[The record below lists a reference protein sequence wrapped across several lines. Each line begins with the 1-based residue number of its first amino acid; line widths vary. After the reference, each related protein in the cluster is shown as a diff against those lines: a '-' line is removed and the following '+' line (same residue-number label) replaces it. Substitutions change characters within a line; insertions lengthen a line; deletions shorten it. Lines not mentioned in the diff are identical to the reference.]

1 MSKEN
6 IRYNEIDSKDITS
19 MDDIDRIVSN
29 ELMLD
34 KDRNK
39 NLKSGMRTAKAVSG
53 MSKFIISIT
62 IAIMSLIIVFISYLA
77 LSYLHKSYQK
87 FGTIPNTFNLSEYL
101 KKQHNMKED
110 DFLIETSKIN
120 KRSNSGEYILTPKWN
135 PELKFTLLVKGYDKS
150 RRELPDYDKSVF
162 NYYINKYN
170 NENNRNFI
178 QYKEIYVSENDVNIQ
193 EEIDKRANETDLF
206 LKYLRINKDS
216 TYNDKYKYRSSLRL
230 LDYNEKE
237 LFNKNIEISIDD
249 NFESIK
255 SKLTG
260 KENE

>member
-87 FGTIPNTFNLSEYL
+87 FGTIPNTFVLSEYL

-120 KRSNSGEYILTPKWN
+120 KRL
-135 PELKFTLLVKGYDKS
+135 
-150 RRELPDYDKSVF
+150 
-162 NYYINKYN
+162 
-170 NENNRNFI
+170 
-178 QYKEIYVSENDVNIQ
+178 
-193 EEIDKRANETDLF
+193 
-206 LKYLRINKDS
+206 
-216 TYNDKYKYRSSLRL
+216 
-230 LDYNEKE
+230 
-237 LFNKNIEISIDD
+237 
-249 NFESIK
+249 
-255 SKLTG
+255 
-260 KENE
+260 